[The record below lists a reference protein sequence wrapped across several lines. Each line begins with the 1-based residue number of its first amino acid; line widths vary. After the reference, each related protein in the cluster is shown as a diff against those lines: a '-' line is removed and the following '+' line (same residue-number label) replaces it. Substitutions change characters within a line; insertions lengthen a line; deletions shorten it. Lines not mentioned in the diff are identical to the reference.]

1 MISTQ
6 KIDLFLKNQLLS
18 PTFFMPF
25 DPTDSISE
33 RAKKYPYGHHHSGV
47 RVIGQGSRLLLP
59 EV

>member
-33 RAKKYPYGHHHSGV
+33 RAKNTLTGTITV
-47 RVIGQGSRLLLP
+47 A
-59 EV
+59 